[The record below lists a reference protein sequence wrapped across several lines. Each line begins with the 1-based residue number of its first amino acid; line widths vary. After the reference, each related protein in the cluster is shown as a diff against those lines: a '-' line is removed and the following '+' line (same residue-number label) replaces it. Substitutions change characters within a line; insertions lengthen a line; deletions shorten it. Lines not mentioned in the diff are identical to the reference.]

1 MICPGYEAVV
11 FFYEVTQVE
20 ALKNQEKG
28 SWLQRKCP
36 TRSYRSMSLK
46 HVEGT
51 CTRLRTVR
59 LLGIRF
65 IVGSTYTV

>member
-46 HVEGT
+46 HLKVHV
-51 CTRLRTVR
+51 RTP
-59 LLGIRF
+59 IRF